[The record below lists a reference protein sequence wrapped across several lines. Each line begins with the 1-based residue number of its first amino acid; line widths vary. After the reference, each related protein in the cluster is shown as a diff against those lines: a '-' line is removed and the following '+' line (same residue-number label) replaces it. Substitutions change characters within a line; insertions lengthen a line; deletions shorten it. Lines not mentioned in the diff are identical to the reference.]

1 MITKYSACL
10 KQVCQRQPQDS
21 HIVAPLIA
29 QHVDARGV
37 REGSEHFVDCV
48 ISWWEFGLL
57 GFSLSGKSF
66 SIAPKFVS
74 HYKCAAT
81 QQCHPCRRV
90 KRVISDA

>member
-37 REGSEHFVDCV
+37 RELSEHVVDCV
-48 ISWWEFGLL
+48 VNWWAFGLL

-74 HYKCAAT
+74 HSNCAAT
-81 QQCHPCRRV
+81 QHCHPRRTV
-90 KRVISDA
+90 NRAISDA